1 MICTASLVVLM
12 AAFQCAAA
20 DPSGTTFLK
29 NGVTAH
35 RGNSAEF
42 PENTLPAFE
51 SGIELGADWLEL
63 DILRTKDGQLV
74 VIHDVTTQ
82 RVGDMNL
89 SVPESTFQELI
100 KVDVATD
107 FRRRTGQSIEK
118 VPAARIPLLEDV
130 LKLVIKQSRTR
141 VSIQPKMDCVADAI
155 ALIKSLNAERWV
167 GFNDGNLQ
175 YMSEVKRL
183 APDILVFWDRGAD
196 TNIVEDIRVAQ
207 EHGFESLVL
216 HYSGVTKG
224 KVEKIKS
231 AGLEVGAWTVN
242 DNPTMMKLLE
252 LGVDRLYTDHP
263 RELLLLIRSR

>member
-1 MICTASLVVLM
+1 MRSTALLLTIL
-12 AAFQCAAA
+12 AAFQCPAAGPGDQA
-20 DPSGTTFLK
+20 FLN

-51 SGIELGADWLEL
+51 SGIEVGADWLEL

-89 SVPESTFQELI
+89 NVPESTFRDLL

-107 FRRRTGQSIEK
+107 FRRRTGQSIDE

-130 LKLVIKQSRTR
+130 LKLVIKQNRTR
-141 VSIQPKMDCVADAI
+141 VSIQPKMDCVSDAV
-155 ALIKSLNAERWV
+155 SLVKRLKAERWV
-167 GFNDGNLQ
+167 GFNDGNLH

-183 APDILVFWDRGAD
+183 APDVPVFWDRGAD

-216 HYSGVTKG
+216 HYSGVTKD